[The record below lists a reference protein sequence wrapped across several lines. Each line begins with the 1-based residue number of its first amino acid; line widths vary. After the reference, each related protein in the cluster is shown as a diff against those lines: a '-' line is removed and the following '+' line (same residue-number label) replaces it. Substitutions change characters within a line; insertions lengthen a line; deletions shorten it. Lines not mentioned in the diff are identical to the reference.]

1 MSALQKIERG
11 YDLLIRLM
19 TVIITLALLVGAGVL
34 GVNWLRVTATAPA
47 DQTVETP
54 KVSASDLVTHVL
66 SPEISSNISSNDPD
80 HASYERISVAVAE
93 FAKKHHVAD
102 DDVNMGEVVS
112 GVKSVADD
120 ESTEALTHAYVSGM
134 ADTFEHTLTDP
145 KIDTLLAKLAA
156 NAQSDSSD
164 DSTSSEISKPMDVVS
179 SVQTG
184 FSTEFDRQVAQS
196 TEGTKGVKDVEKER
210 KGSLT
215 TLAQIGLPLGLLVLL
230 LQLLTFGKIAQSL
243 GTRHRGLRRQ
253 V

>member
-80 HASYERISVAVAE
+80 HASYERIRVAVAE
-93 FAKKHHVAD
+93 FAKKHH
-102 DDVNMGEVVS
+102 MGEVVS